1 MSRKSFINKLK
12 VKNKVTK
19 NSITNEKEYTDL
31 SENIDFSDKVALK
44 IHEAIKSIETE
55 TKEEEFNKIEYMI
68 NLNKIISNW
77 EELRPI
83 LTKYF
88 EENKLKKER

>member
-1 MSRKSFINKLK
+1 MNKKSFRDNLK
-12 VKNKVTK
+12 FKNKVTK
-19 NSITNEKEYTDL
+19 NITTNEKNYIES
-31 SENIDFSDKVALK
+31 SEKVDFSDKVALK
-44 IHEAIKSIETE
+44 IYESIKNIETE
-55 TKEEEFNKIEYMI
+55 TKEEEFKKIEYMI
-68 NLNKIISNW
+68 NLNKIINNW